1 VTHAVARTFA
11 LLLTLALIAP
21 APARAADPFELYAIS
36 ELTGSA
42 GFVGKNEVIALQAFE
57 NRLNANG
64 GIDGRP
70 LKFVIQDA
78 ASDPRVAVQLTTDLV
93 ARKVNLILGA
103 SLAST
108 CSAEQ
113 PLVNAGPLAFCLSNA
128 VIPKPGSFMFAA
140 SVTTANHVAAGLR
153 FARLKG
159 MRRIAAIVTTDTSG
173 QNGEDAIN
181 QAVADPANKALK
193 LVDLEHFNPADLSVA
208 AQLARI
214 KAADPDLIVLWTT
227 GVAAGTVLRGLAA
240 AGLDKLPVLISP
252 GNATFAQMAQYASFL
267 PAQLYFTL
275 PAAMIAGDTP
285 DPVVRPLIKELRDAM
300 TPLNGQIDISVT
312 AAWDASLIAT
322 SALKKLGL
330 SATPE
335 QLRAYVA
342 GLRNFEGVAGR
353 YDFVKYPQR
362 GISEDSEY
370 IGRWDGSKNAW
381 IGVSKAGG
389 TPL

>member
-1 VTHAVARTFA
+1 MNAVARAFA
-11 LLLTLALIAP
+11 LLLTLGLVQP
-21 APARAADPFELYAIS
+21 VPARAADPFELYAIS

-57 NRLNANG
+57 NRLNASG
-64 GIDGRP
+64 GIEGRP

-78 ASDPRVAVQLTTDLV
+78 ASDPRVAVQLTNALV
-93 ARKVNLILGA
+93 AKKVNLILGA
-103 SLAST
+103 SLAAT

-113 PLVNAGPLAFCLSNA
+113 PLVNGGPLAFCLSNA

-153 FARLKG
+153 FARLRG
-159 MRRIAAIVTTDTSG
+159 MRRVAAIVTTDTSG

-181 QAVADPANKALK
+181 LAVADPANKAMK
-193 LVDLEHFNPADLSVA
+193 LVDLEHFNPTDLSVA

-214 KAADPDLIVLWTT
+214 KATDPDLIVLWTT
-227 GVAAGTVLRGLAA
+227 GVAAGTVLRGLPE
-240 AGLDKLPVLISP
+240 AGLEKISVLISP
-252 GNATFAQMAQYASFL
+252 GNATYAQMAQYATFL

-275 PAAMIAGDTP
+275 PAAMIAGDAP
-285 DPVVRPLIKELRDAM
+285 DPTVRPLIKELRDAM
-300 TPLNGQIDISVT
+300 APLNGQIDISVT
-312 AAWDASLIAT
+312 AAWDASLIAA

-330 SATPE
+330 NATPE

-342 GLRNFEGVAGR
+342 GLQNFEGVAGR

-370 IGRWDGSKNAW
+370 IGRWDATKNAW

>member
-1 VTHAVARTFA
+1 MQAVACALA
-11 LLLTLALIAP
+11 LLVALALSQPTAVRG
-21 APARAADPFELYAIS
+21 AEPFELYAIS

-57 NRLNANG
+57 NQLNASG
-64 GIDGRP
+64 GIGGRP
-70 LKFVIQDA
+70 LKFVVQDA
-78 ASDPRVAVQLTTDLV
+78 ASNPQVAVQLTNQLI
-93 ARKVNLILGA
+93 AQKVNLILGA

-113 PLVNAGPLAFCLSNA
+113 PLLKNGPLGFCLSNA
-128 VIPKPGSFMFAA
+128 VIPTPGSYMFAA

-159 MRRIAAIVTTDTSG
+159 LRRIAAIVTTDTSG

-181 QAVADPANKALK
+181 AALANPENKALA
-193 LVDLEHFNPADLSVA
+193 LVDLEHFNPADLSVT
-208 AQLARI
+208 AQLVRI
-214 KAADPDLIVLWTT
+214 RAAKPDLLVIWTT
-227 GVAAGTVLRGLAA
+227 GVAAGTALRALTE
-240 AGLDKLPVLISP
+240 AGLDGTPVLISP
-252 GNATFAQMAQYASFL
+252 GNATYAQMAQYASFL
-267 PAQLYFTL
+267 PKQLYFTL
-275 PAAMIAGDTP
+275 PAAMMQGEVSDSITRG
-285 DPVVRPLIKELRDAM
+285 LIKGLRDAM
-300 TPLNGQIDISVT
+300 APLKGQIDISVT

-342 GLRNFEGVAGR
+342 NLRDFNGVAGR

-362 GISEDSEY
+362 GIGEETEY
-370 IGRWDGSKNAW
+370 IGRWDGAQGAW
-381 IGVSKAGG
+381 LAVSKAGG